1 MRYIAIF
8 ATSMLLA
15 AGTARAQDTGAV
27 LQANETAAGG
37 AAWSG
42 KEELTAQ
49 YAYSGQDMTGTTE
62 TTYDLSVGAFVD
74 RFDIGPM
81 KGANGFDTKVAWTQD
96 MSGAVTPEAGG
107 DTRQLAINEAY
118 RDANMWWRPDLGG
131 ASISS
136 RGVRAE
142 ADAGYDVLTV
152 APRGG
157 KPFDA
162 WFDSKTHLLARTIET
177 QGFQV
182 ITTYFSNYR
191 SVDGARFAGTLVID
205 DGTGEQYRQTYTLTS
220 ARFIR
225 RRPLDAFAAPT
236 VRLTD
241 ARITN
246 GSGRTTVP
254 FQLLNNHIYA
264 NVLVNGKGPFLC
276 IFDTGGHDL
285 LMPATAK
292 MLALRVEGAS
302 PGTGAGE
309 AVVTTG
315 FTRDVT
321 FRIGDLVIKNQAIA
335 VLPIASREV
344 EGFEEQGMVGF
355 DVFRRFV
362 TVIDYGSKTL
372 TFIDPARFDP
382 QGSGTPVPFVFYNQ
396 LPQVDGTFEGK
407 PGKFDID
414 TGSRVEL
421 TLTKPFVD
429 ANHLIAKHPKGVTAV
444 DGWGVGGRSIDY
456 MTRGTELTL
465 GPVRIDQ
472 LVVGLATQG
481 KGAFSDANYQGNVG
495 TALLKRFI
503 VTFDYDH
510 QIMYLKAR
518 PVPVPDSGAFDRAG
532 FWINTSPKG
541 FKIADLTAGGP
552 AEKAGLEI
560 GDDITAID
568 GAAASSISLSEAR
581 RRLRDDKPG
590 TVVTLTVARG
600 SEQRQASLTL
610 ADQI

>member
-1 MRYIAIF
+1 MRHKAIL
-8 ATSMLLA
+8 AASMLLSC
-15 AGTARAQDTGAV
+15 GTALAQDTGAV
-27 LQANETAAGG
+27 LQANEAAAGG
-37 AAWSG
+37 DAWSG
-42 KEELTAQ
+42 KTALTLK
-49 YAYSGQDMTGTTE
+49 YKYSGQGMTGTTAS
-62 TTYDLSVGAFVD
+62 TYDLNVGAFVD
-74 RFDIGPM
+74 SFDIGPM

-118 RDANMWWRPDLGG
+118 RDANLWWRPDYGG

-136 RGVRAE
+136 RGARTE
-142 ADAGYDVLTV
+142 GGTSFDVLTV
-152 APRGG
+152 AARGG

-162 WFDSKTHLLARTIET
+162 WFDTKTHLLARTIEI
-177 QGFQV
+177 QGFQT
-182 ITTYFSNYR
+182 ITTYFSNYQ
-191 SVDGARFAGTLVID
+191 SVEGVRIAAKQLVD
-205 DGTGEQYRQTYTLTS
+205 DGTGEQYRQTFTLSS
-220 ARFIR
+220 ARFIPSR
-225 RRPLDAFAAPT
+225 ALASYAAPKVT
-236 VRLTD
+236 LTD
-241 ARITN
+241 ARIMN

-264 NVLVNGKGPFLC
+264 NVLVTGKGPFLF

-285 LMPATAK
+285 LMPDIAK
-292 MLALRVEGAS
+292 MLALSVEGSS

-309 AVVTTG
+309 AVVSTG

-344 EGFEEQGMVGF
+344 EGFEERGMVGF

-362 TVIDYGSKTL
+362 TVIDYGRKTL
-372 TFIDPARFDP
+372 TFINPAQFDP
-382 QGSGTPVPFVFYNQ
+382 RGAGSAVPFVFYNH
-396 LPQVDGTFEGK
+396 LPQVDGSFEGK
-407 PGKFDID
+407 GAKFDID
-414 TGSRVEL
+414 TGSRDEL

-429 ANHLIAKHPKGVTAV
+429 ADHLIAKHPKGVTAV

-456 MTRGTELTL
+456 ITRGTELTL
-465 GPVRIDQ
+465 GPVKIEH

-481 KGAFSDANYQGNVG
+481 KGAFSDSNYQGNVG
-495 TALLKRFI
+495 TALLKRFV

-510 QIMYLKAR
+510 QIMYLKAL
-518 PVPVPDSGAFDRAG
+518 PAPVPDTGTFDRAG
-532 FWINTSPKG
+532 FWINGSPKG
-541 FKIADLTAGGP
+541 FKIADLTPGGP
-552 AEKAGLEI
+552 AQKAGLAT

-568 GAAASSISLSEAR
+568 GVAASSLSLSDAR

-600 SEQRQASLTL
+600 SERREVALTL

>member
-1 MRYIAIF
+1 
-8 ATSMLLA
+8 
-15 AGTARAQDTGAV
+15 
-27 LQANETAAGG
+27 
-37 AAWSG
+37 
-42 KEELTAQ
+42 
-49 YAYSGQDMTGTTE
+49 
-62 TTYDLSVGAFVD
+62 
-74 RFDIGPM
+74 M
-81 KGANGFDTKVAWTQD
+81 KGANGFDTRVAWTQD

-107 DTRQLAINEAY
+107 DTRQLAINEAF
-118 RDANMWWRPDLGG
+118 RDANMWWRTDLGG

-136 RGVRAE
+136 RGVRTE
-142 ADAGYDVLTV
+142 AGAGYDVLTV

-162 WFDSKTHLLARTIET
+162 WFDSKTHLLSRTIET

-182 ITTYFSNYR
+182 ITTYFGNYR
-191 SVDGARFAGTLVID
+191 SVDGARIAGTLVVD
-205 DGTGEQYRQTYTLTS
+205 DGTGEQYRQTYSLSS

-225 RRPLDAFAAPT
+225 GRPLDAFAAPT

-241 ARITN
+241 AHILN
-246 GSGRTTVP
+246 DSGRTTVP

-292 MLALRVEGAS
+292 SLALRVEGAS

-456 MTRGTELTL
+456 ITRGTELTL
-465 GPVRIDQ
+465 GPVKIDQ

-481 KGAFSDANYQGNVG
+481 
-495 TALLKRFI
+495 L
-503 VTFDYDH
+503 
-510 QIMYLKAR
+510 
-518 PVPVPDSGAFDRAG
+518 
-532 FWINTSPKG
+532 
-541 FKIADLTAGGP
+541 
-552 AEKAGLEI
+552 
-560 GDDITAID
+560 
-568 GAAASSISLSEAR
+568 SL
-581 RRLRDDKPG
+581 
-590 TVVTLTVARG
+590 
-600 SEQRQASLTL
+600 
-610 ADQI
+610 IHI

>member
-1 MRYIAIF
+1 MRYIAIL
-8 ATSMLLA
+8 ATVMLLA
-15 AGTARAQDTGAV
+15 AGTARPQDTSAL

-42 KEELTAQ
+42 KAALTAK
-49 YAYSGQDMTGTTE
+49 YAYSGQDMTGTTA

-74 RFDIGPM
+74 SFDIGPM

-162 WFDSKTHLLARTIET
+162 WFDSKTHLLSRTIET

-182 ITTYFSNYR
+182 ITTYFGNYR
-191 SVDGARFAGTLVID
+191 SVDGARIAGTLVVD
-205 DGTGEQYRQTYTLTS
+205 DGTGEQYRQTYSLSS

-225 RRPLDAFAAPT
+225 GRPLDAFAAPT

-241 ARITN
+241 AHILN
-246 GSGRTTVP
+246 DSGRTTVP

-292 MLALRVEGAS
+292 SLALRVEGAS

-362 TVIDYGSKTL
+362 TVIDLS
-372 TFIDPARFDP
+372 
-382 QGSGTPVPFVFYNQ
+382 
-396 LPQVDGTFEGK
+396 
-407 PGKFDID
+407 
-414 TGSRVEL
+414 
-421 TLTKPFVD
+421 
-429 ANHLIAKHPKGVTAV
+429 LIH
-444 DGWGVGGRSIDY
+444 I
-456 MTRGTELTL
+456 
-465 GPVRIDQ
+465 
-472 LVVGLATQG
+472 
-481 KGAFSDANYQGNVG
+481 
-495 TALLKRFI
+495 
-503 VTFDYDH
+503 
-510 QIMYLKAR
+510 
-518 PVPVPDSGAFDRAG
+518 
-532 FWINTSPKG
+532 
-541 FKIADLTAGGP
+541 
-552 AEKAGLEI
+552 
-560 GDDITAID
+560 
-568 GAAASSISLSEAR
+568 
-581 RRLRDDKPG
+581 
-590 TVVTLTVARG
+590 
-600 SEQRQASLTL
+600 
-610 ADQI
+610 